1 MRSVFLALFLS
12 LAFIIS
18 AQTPSASPYRVV
30 AYYTGNGT
38 AVRDYPLNRITHII
52 CSFLRV
58 RGDTLGFADS
68 NQERSVLQIV
78 ALKKE
83 FPRLKVMVS
92 IGGWGGC
99 AFCSELFSTPEHRDQ
114 FAKLTV
120 DFFKRTGID
129 GLDLDWE
136 YPAIEGY
143 PGHLYTPE
151 DRDHFT
157 ELVRALRR
165 EMGKDFLLSFASGG
179 FKSYVDK
186 SVDWKQVMPQVDFVN
201 LMTYD
206 LVNGYSTVTGHHTAL
221 GGKKK
226 PVESVRHNVEQLLAQ
241 GCESSKLVVGA
252 AIYARIWDSVPPV
265 KHGLY
270 QSGHFRQGL
279 SYRNFSDVLTEANGF
294 RFYWDKKV
302 KAPYCYSA
310 EKGWF
315 ATFDDPRSVRAK
327 AAYVKKMKLGGMMYW
342 QLSEDKPQGGLTEAI
357 ADALDRP

>member
-1 MRSVFLALFLS
+1 MRSLILAVIIC
-12 LAFIIS
+12 LAFISS
-18 AQTPSASPYRVV
+18 AQSVPAPYKVV

-68 NQERSVLQIV
+68 NQENAVRQIV

-83 FPRLKVMVS
+83 FPQLKVMVS

-99 AFCSELFSTPEHRDQ
+99 AFCSGLFSTAEHRDQ
-114 FAKLTV
+114 FAKLAV
-120 DFFKRTGID
+120 QFFRETGID

-157 ELVRALRR
+157 ELTRSLRR
-165 EMGKDFLLSFASGG
+165 EMGQEFLLSFASGG

-206 LVNGYSTVTGHHTAL
+206 LVNGYSKVTGHHTPL
-221 GGKKK
+221 GAKKI
-226 PVESVRHNVEQLLAQ
+226 PVESVRHNVEQLLSQ
-241 GCESSKLVVGA
+241 GCDPSKLVVGA
-252 AIYARIWDSVPPV
+252 AMYARIWDSVPPV
-265 KHGLY
+265 HRGLY
-270 QSGHFRQGL
+270 QSGHFRQSL
-279 SYRNFSDVLTEANGF
+279 SYRNFSQVMTPADGF
-294 RFYWDKKV
+294 RCYWDKKV
-302 KAPYCYSA
+302 KAPYCYSKK
-310 EKGWF
+310 KGWF
-315 ATFDDPRSVRAK
+315 ATFDDTRSVRAK
-327 AAYVKKMKLGGMMYW
+327 AAYVKKMKLGGIMFW
-342 QLSEDKPQGGLTEAI
+342 QLSEDIPAGGLTTAI
-357 ADALDRP
+357 ADALEDPR